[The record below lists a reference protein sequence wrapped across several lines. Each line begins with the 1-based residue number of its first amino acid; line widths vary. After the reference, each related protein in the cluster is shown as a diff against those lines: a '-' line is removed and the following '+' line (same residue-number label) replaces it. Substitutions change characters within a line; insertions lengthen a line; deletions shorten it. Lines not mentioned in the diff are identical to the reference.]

1 MIALSKLSYQQLS
14 AACEPGGASALSVIT
29 ELAPAGGP
37 HAAITPAPYLVGRDT
52 AAFAYE
58 TRLIDGESTAV
69 VIVDQK
75 ESQVNRVEAAILRGI
90 RDQHPVLGRVPRVQ
104 VSYDGGRIVY
114 TDLELPQRV
123 YDSHILAGA
132 VDGQPV
138 VSHPLYRAARD
149 CSPENARSLLELSPG
164 SLVFGS
170 WDSTR
175 TARQGRYRGA
185 LVGEIIG
192 VLVDQQNGI
201 PRRDRVGAR
210 VPVGGD
216 ELRGPGDELSPD
228 LVRSV
233 EDAAVRVAVSCS
245 RIIRTQVL
253 SFAALRQLR
262 FDSGPVGDA
271 ACRVLLAAYALTGVA
286 RANAELNIRANC
298 DLVEAAPTSVKL
310 DARDGE
316 FVDLAALS
324 IEEADEL
331 LELALD
337 EAHREAD
344 INWRGQVLKVTGNP
358 AVQAAAR
365 SGGSASQNAV
375 THPPRRFRLPHFIE
389 SRRSAL
395 RG

>member
-1 MIALSKLSYQQLS
+1 MSKLSYQQLF

-29 ELAPAGGP
+29 ELAPAGGS
-37 HAAITPAPYLVGRDT
+37 HAAITPAPYLVGSGT

-58 TRLIDGESTAV
+58 ARFIDGESTAV
-69 VIVDQK
+69 VIIDQRQ
-75 ESQVNRVEAAILRGI
+75 SQVNRVETAILRGI

-114 TDLELPQRV
+114 TDLELRQRV
-123 YDSHILAGA
+123 YDNHILAGA
-132 VDGQPV
+132 VDGKPA
-138 VSHPLYRAARD
+138 VSHPLYRTARD

-175 TARQGRYRGA
+175 PARQSRYRGA

-192 VLVDQQNGI
+192 VLVDQRNGI
-201 PRRDRVGAR
+201 PRRDRGGAQ
-210 VPVGGD
+210 VPAGGD
-216 ELRGPGDELSPD
+216 ELAGPGDELSPD
-228 LVRSV
+228 LIRSM
-233 EDAAVRVAVSCS
+233 EGAAVAAGAVSCS

-271 ACRVLLAAYALTGVA
+271 ACRVLLAAYALAGVA
-286 RANAELNIRANC
+286 RANAELSIRANC
-298 DLVEAAPTSVKL
+298 DLVEVAPTSVKL

-344 INWRGQVLKVTGNP
+344 ITWRGQVLKVTGNP

-365 SGGSASQNAV
+365 SGGSASQGTV
-375 THPPRRFRLPHFIE
+375 THPQRRFRLPHFIE

-395 RG
+395 RD